1 MNAYEIAD
9 ELQKHGLN
17 GDNHGLFNK
26 RIQNMLRQQ
35 ADRIAELEETINA
48 CYTVQKMQAE
58 EVYKGNDRIAEL
70 EFENKAFRKEL
81 FNIGSMRSCSYA
93 AQHHGFVFPRQ
104 AGDDAREYIAE
115 ILDKAKAKEGK

>member
-1 MNAYEIAD
+1 MTAYELAD
-9 ELQKHGLN
+9 KLETDKWDEATIVLSIDAGIK
-17 GDNHGLFNK
+17 
-26 RIQNMLRQQ
+26 MLRQQ
-35 ADRIAELEETINA
+35 ADRI
-48 CYTVQKMQAE
+48 
-58 EVYKGNDRIAEL
+58 REL

-93 AQHHGFVFPRQ
+93 AQHHGFVSPRQ